1 VSSVET
7 KIIKLEAIPETSGV
21 SVVLCH
27 GHFNIIHPG
36 HIRYLDYARQQGT
49 KLVVSIQ
56 GGTSFLGAE
65 RKHHFSETER
75 AAGVAS
81 LQAVDQVVLLGEST
95 LDDLIGVLN
104 PSVLVL
110 GKEFENEQHR
120 QVSVAIELM
129 HRQGG
134 TVLYHAGEA
143 HYASSDLLRDSLL
156 NRHDQ
161 NTRLFKQACN
171 QQRLQT
177 EELLERIEKFRE
189 ADLLVIGDTI
199 VDQYVACDA
208 LGMSAEAPV
217 VVVRE
222 LDSREYVGG
231 AAIVAMHAQALGAQC
246 RFLSVVGQD
255 SNAAMVG
262 QELGRSNVENVLIED
277 SSRPTTFKIR
287 YLVDNQ
293 KMFRVSRMKEHSL
306 PRPVEDQIIRELR
319 RTAPQ
324 VRGILVSDFVY
335 GVITPRVLETINEL
349 AIKHH
354 LLLFGDLQCSSQVG
368 NVSKFENFNLLCPT
382 EREARIAL
390 GTQDEGVEWVANTL
404 IEQTHARNLIMKLGA
419 EGFIAYETETDG
431 FISRQHFPAMTVHPV
446 DVAGAG
452 DSLLA
457 ALSVGLCSGASLMQS
472 SALGACMASLAVQT
486 VGNTPV
492 SIQQLKN
499 YLQQIN
505 LNS

>member
-1 VSSVET
+1 MNSAET
-7 KIIKLEAIPETSGV
+7 KIIKLEAIPETSGD

-49 KLVVSIQ
+49 KLVVSVQ
-56 GGTSFLGAE
+56 GGTSFLGTE

-95 LDDLIGVLN
+95 LDDLIRVLN
-104 PSVLVL
+104 PAVLVL

-156 NRHDQ
+156 NLHDQ
-161 NTRLFKQACN
+161 NTQLFKQACN

-177 EELLERIEKFRE
+177 EELLERIENFRE

-231 AAIVAMHAQALGAQC
+231 AAIVAMHAKNLGAQC
-246 RFLSVVGQD
+246 HFLSVVGQD
-255 SNAAMVG
+255 SNG
-262 QELGRSNVENVLIED
+262 PWSGRNWG
-277 SSRPTTFKIR
+277 
-287 YLVDNQ
+287 
-293 KMFRVSRMKEHSL
+293 
-306 PRPVEDQIIRELR
+306 
-319 RTAPQ
+319 APMW
-324 VRGILVSDFVY
+324 
-335 GVITPRVLETINEL
+335 
-349 AIKHH
+349 
-354 LLLFGDLQCSSQVG
+354 
-368 NVSKFENFNLLCPT
+368 
-382 EREARIAL
+382 RI
-390 GTQDEGVEWVANTL
+390 
-404 IEQTHARNLIMKLGA
+404 
-419 EGFIAYETETDG
+419 F
-431 FISRQHFPAMTVHPV
+431 
-446 DVAGAG
+446 
-452 DSLLA
+452 
-457 ALSVGLCSGASLMQS
+457 
-472 SALGACMASLAVQT
+472 
-486 VGNTPV
+486 
-492 SIQQLKN
+492 
-499 YLQQIN
+499 
-505 LNS
+505 